1 MTGSEYT
8 MAETIALRAYL
19 EEMEHLLDQ
28 DAPTEVISHCR
39 HILQHF
45 PQNVATYRLLGK
57 ALLQKAH
64 QDDAPELFGEA
75 AEVFRRVLSVLPD
88 DYVAHLGL
96 SELSD
101 RQGELDRAIWH
112 LERAYEQMPGNAALQ
127 DALRE
132 LYVRRDGEDRAPT
145 RVQLTRGALAR
156 QYFQGQLYEQAVAE
170 LRAALAHQPQRA
182 DLQALL
188 AEALWAGQHQVEAGE
203 VAIDLLKRLPNCL
216 AANRIMAELWLAN
229 ERPTDAQ
236 PFLDRVAALDPYVAA
251 RILKPEG
258 DLPDTVELPRLD
270 YYRQSQAMLS
280 TETPGWVQELGT
292 PGQDVSMEDLFAI
305 PGQPGVEEALSQG
318 TGPAQLDMAALF
330 GEIPVPDLDTL
341 WHEERPPDVAQSMA
355 DALSPTPDFDD
366 SFPVPDIPW
375 PQEKPVEESAGA
387 EEPAIDADWILETDQ
402 PDEAE
407 EPAESLA
414 GWEALPQATAPDL
427 WDTLSA
433 ESDISPGSAQPEEIS
448 GWTSPVLPEQERPE
462 ADFLDQLGEPPDFGE
477 VDWSVFQG
485 LSEDVG
491 EGEVVERGLP
501 SPEAETTDDIF
512 SQWLDTKTPASQGA
526 DEAERLLDAAL
537 AHPDEQ
543 QLDREIDAALEDILT
558 ADELLNEAAEP
569 ISLPEWLPGPE
580 EAHPDQ
586 DQTQPSLGDLVAAL
600 SDEQT
605 PELPEESAALAALDE
620 SLQWLGDSLDSDGED
635 LLAALAAAGAQDQQV
650 EEALAEPATELPD
663 WIRQAAPPAEAMVS
677 APDVPGF
684 PPAESDDTLAE
695 ILPTEAGISAPVEE
709 EPELSLLADWE
720 AIEATQVTPSDFPVE
735 TAPQEPVEG
744 SAQAEEDWLQVFA
757 EQLPSDQQEEP
768 ESSAEEAPV
777 GPEIPWLETPEEET
791 PQESYGA
798 EQYPAAQS
806 EEEAVYGGAE
816 MVAGDQVSLA
826 EPDWLAEISEEEMEP
841 APEADLQTLLSQP
854 YDPFEG
860 GSADKVP
867 RYQAA
872 SETGILQP
880 DERPDWM
887 TAFLGDEVPETGE
900 LPETAQV
907 NLDEIVTRPLYD
919 EEFSEESAVP
929 VSEGSAEQAEAG
941 APETAPADEWE
952 VSEEATQPEGEIP
965 EWLMAIADSEAD
977 KLSELFATD
986 ELFTLPEEAFAT
998 TEEGAQ
1004 QPEQALQAEQEG
1016 LSMPETLEAFLAAE
1030 DFGLPEAE
1038 AQPLAEHLEVAP
1050 EPALSDTWAEEVSLE
1065 HQGEAA
1071 WPQADEYADEPVP
1084 EDFSFGDWVPIWLRA
1099 PLEGIPE
1106 DLPGLRGDSPPTPPE
1121 WLRDVAEEDET

>member
-1 MTGSEYT
+1 
-8 MAETIALRAYL
+8 MAETITLRAYL

-75 AEVFRRVLSVLPD
+75 AEVFRRVLGVLPD

-132 LYVRRDGEDRAPT
+132 LYVRRDGEDRAPM

-156 QYFQGQLYEQAVAE
+156 QYFQGQLYEQAIAE

-182 DLQALL
+182 DLQTLL
-188 AEALWAGQHQVEAGE
+188 AEALWAGQHEVEAGE

-216 AANRIMAELWLAN
+216 TANRIMAELWLAN
-229 ERPTDAQ
+229 ERPTDAR

-251 RILKPEG
+251 RILKPDG

-292 PGQDVSMEDLFAI
+292 PGQDVSMEDLFAV
-305 PGQPGVEEALSQG
+305 PGQPLAEEALSQEAG
-318 TGPAQLDMAALF
+318 SAQLDMAALF

-341 WHEERPPDVAQSMA
+341 WREERSPDITQGMSE
-355 DALSPTPDFDD
+355 ALSLSPDLED
-366 SFPVPDIPW
+366 SFPVPDAPW
-375 PQEKPVEESAGA
+375 PQEVPVEEAVSA
-387 EEPAIDADWILETDQ
+387 EEPAIVADWILETEQ
-402 PDEAE
+402 SDEVE
-407 EPAESLA
+407 GITEGVA
-414 GWEALPQATAPDL
+414 GWDAPPEAAASDL
-427 WDTLSA
+427 WQALSA
-433 ESDISPGSAQPEEIS
+433 ESDIAPESAQAVEFPDWIS
-448 GWTSPVLPEQERPE
+448 PALPEQETPE
-462 ADFLDQLGEPPDFGE
+462 ADFLDQLGETPDFGE

-485 LSEDVG
+485 LSENVS
-491 EGEVVERGLP
+491 ETAEREAP
-501 SPEAETTDDIF
+501 SPESAPAEEVFGQWSNAET
-512 SQWLDTKTPASQGA
+512 LASQGA
-526 DEAERLLDAAL
+526 DEAERILDAAL

-543 QLDREIDAALEDILT
+543 QLHREIDAAFEDILA
-558 ADELLNEAAEP
+558 ADDLLSEAAEP

-580 EAHPDQ
+580 EMPPDQ
-586 DQTQPSLGDLVAAL
+586 GQSLGELVAVL
-600 SDEQT
+600 SGEQT
-605 PELPEESAALAALDE
+605 PEVPEDSAAVAALDE
-620 SLQWLGDSLDSDGED
+620 SLQWLGDSLDADGED
-635 LLAALAAAGAQDQQV
+635 LLAALAAAGAQDQQP
-650 EEALAEPATELPD
+650 ESGLAEPAVELPD
-663 WIRQAAPPAEAMVS
+663 WIRQAAPPAEAI
-677 APDVPGF
+677 ADEPDLLGF
-684 PPAESDDTLAE
+684 PPDTESGDTLAD
-695 ILPTEAGISAPVEE
+695 ILPAETKTPAPAEE
-709 EPELSLLADWE
+709 ESELSLLAEWE
-720 AIEATQVTPSDFPVE
+720 TIEAAQVTPSDFSE
-735 TAPQEPVEG
+735 EASPQETVEAG
-744 SAQAEEDWLQVFA
+744 AQAEEDWLQVFA
-757 EQLPSDQQEEP
+757 EELPPDQQEEP
-768 ESSAEEAPV
+768 EISPEEAPV
-777 GPEIPWLETPEEET
+777 SAEVSWLETSDEET
-791 PQESYGA
+791 PQEGY
-798 EQYPAAQS
+798 ETEEHPTAQR
-806 EEEAVYGGAE
+806 EEEAVSAE
-816 MVAGDQVSLA
+816 AVAGASDQVPST
-826 EPDWLAEISEEEMEP
+826 EPDWLSGISEEEVEP
-841 APEADLQTLLSQP
+841 ASDAELQALLSQP

-900 LPETAQV
+900 LLETAPAA
-907 NLDEIVTRPLYD
+907 LDEIVTRPLYE
-919 EEFSEESAVP
+919 EEFGEETAALSA
-929 VSEGSAEQAEAG
+929 EELAEQAEAG
-941 APETAPADEWE
+941 MPESTPADEGAAPE
-952 VSEEATQPEGEIP
+952 GAAQPEGEIP

-986 ELFTLPEEAFAT
+986 ELFTLPEEAFAPAD
-998 TEEGAQ
+998 EGMQ
-1004 QPEQALQAEQEG
+1004 QPEQAIQAEQES

-1030 DFGLPEAE
+1030 DFGQPEAE
-1038 AQPLAEHLEVAP
+1038 AQPLAEHLGVAP
-1050 EPALSDTWAEEVSLE
+1050 EATLPDTWAEEVSLE
-1065 HQGEAA
+1065 HQGEAIQLA
-1071 WPQADEYADEPVP
+1071 ADEYADEPVP
-1084 EDFSFGDWVPIWLRA
+1084 EDFSFGDWVPIWLRT
-1099 PLEGIPE
+1099 PLEAVWE
-1106 DLPGLRGDSPPTPPE
+1106 DLPGLRGDTPPTPPE